1 MKIIFFLSA
10 FILVAQGYP
19 KAFPNYDY
27 SGDDYNYPEDNEPLV
42 NEEEEEEIQYDINFL
57 NIGASQIV
65 DKGTTIKLPCNVDK
79 YPENFVVMWKKVEPG
94 KSGKAG
100 AILAMGE
107 QILSQDSRVSV
118 EINREGDKK
127 GSNLIIALAED
138 SDAGHYVCQLG
149 SNEKKELKHT
159 ITIRDPPSIAKTPS
173 NGLIKAH
180 KGDDVSLS
188 CVGSGNPKPVI
199 TWTRLNKKLP
209 DGRDK
214 LVDVTELSFKNVDK
228 RHAGTYVCT
237 ANNGFGTEVK
247 EEIRL
252 DVEYAPEVEVEE
264 YFIHAMEN
272 NKVELVC
279 LVHAQPHATI
289 QWFKN
294 DLQLT
299 GDDVTLERY
308 GHKHTLTIPKLSHVD
323 YGNYTC
329 RAKNIHGELSK
340 NLEVSGKA
348 AFAQFKSEPQGQEA
362 NQFLLEWT
370 SESQTPIEEFELMWR
385 RENGEWEG
393 FEVESHRLNSIHFAG
408 KWSFSKLE
416 TATRYEAKVLAKN
429 SEGWSR
435 PSPAYHFATYGA
447 DMPKTSTKT
456 KEVSGTTT
464 VMSSYS
470 EDIPTVVSAEAKE
483 PRTAPGS
490 APISKS
496 HHRIVTAL
504 FVILIAK
511 FLYL

>member
-1 MKIIFFLSA
+1 VKVKLFKRTKMKIVFFLSA
-10 FILVAQGYP
+10 FILVVQG
-19 KAFPNYDY
+19 FPNYDY
-27 SGDDYNYPEDNEPLV
+27 SGDDYNYDDDDQLPNDK
-42 NEEEEEEIQYDINFL
+42 EEKEIQYDINFL
-57 NIGASQIV
+57 NVGKSEIV
-65 DKGTTIKLPCNVDK
+65 DKGTTIKLPCNVDN

-94 KSGKAG
+94 KSAG
-100 AILAMGE
+100 DILAMGDN
-107 QILSQDSRVSV
+107 ILKKKSRVSV

-127 GSNLIIALAED
+127 GSTLVIALAED

-159 ITIRDPPSIAKTPS
+159 VTIRDPPSIVKTPS
-173 NGLIKAH
+173 NGLVKAD
-180 KGDDVSLS
+180 KGDDVTLS

-209 DGRDK
+209 DGREK
-214 LVDVTELSFKNVDK
+214 LEATQLSFKNVNR

-252 DVEYAPEVEVEE
+252 DVEYQPEVEVEE
-264 YFIHAMEN
+264 VFIHAMEN

-289 QWFKN
+289 NWFKN
-294 DLQLT
+294 EIQLT
-299 GDDVTLERY
+299 EDDATLERF
-308 GHKHTLTIPKLSHVD
+308 GHKSILTIPKLGHSD

-329 RAKNIHGELSK
+329 RAKNIHGEIAK
-340 NLEVSGKA
+340 NVEVSGLA
-348 AFAQFKSEPQGQEA
+348 AFATFKSEPQGQEA
-362 NQFLLEWT
+362 NSFLLEWT
-370 SESQTPIEEFELMWR
+370 SESQTPIEEFELTWR
-385 RENGEWEG
+385 KENGELEG
-393 FEVESHRLNSIHFAG
+393 FIVESHRLDSIHFAG

-416 TATRYEAKVLAKN
+416 TATRYEARVLAKN

-435 PSPAYHFATYGA
+435 PSPPYHFATYGA
-447 DMPKTSTKT
+447 
-456 KEVSGTTT
+456 
-464 VMSSYS
+464 
-470 EDIPTVVSAEAKE
+470 E

-490 APISKS
+490 ASISKS

-511 FLYL
+511 FMYL